1 VRALLSGSWLAAFT
15 FGIAAELASA
25 PPLPALDAITG
36 FSLLAFGLLTRW
48 RQPRYAVGWIL
59 ATASVAWFTGTL
71 AGWAVFWHRGPLAQ
85 LILTYPATRLWPAPL
100 LERVAVA
107 AAYTYALAYPVA
119 NSDAATIAFALALVS
134 LAGWRYVNTRGSQRR
149 ARASA
154 LIAAVTF
161 ALVLVAGATQRL
173 AGAGDTRQVLI
184 AYELVIVAIAA
195 GLTADLLS
203 ARWTQNLVTSVV
215 VDLGEPLAASTLRAR
230 LAHTLRD
237 PTLTIGYWVADDNG
251 YVDENGQPLTLPTD
265 EPGREV
271 SLIEDAGL
279 PLAALIHDPAVLN
292 TPDLVADVAAATRL
306 AVTNARLQAEI
317 RARVAQVDASR
328 RRLVE
333 AADEQRR
340 QLERELREGA
350 ERRLTYVADLLDDA
364 GPPLAEVTAG
374 LDAARTELRELAR
387 GIDPATL
394 TDHGLREAIAELAD
408 RSPIPVRMSVPAQ
421 SWPTPVEAAAYF
433 VCSEALT
440 NVAKYAHASSIDIR
454 VTGGETQLTVEI
466 ADNGIGGADPAHGSG
481 LRGLADRVEALGGRL
496 AIDSPA
502 GEGTR
507 LTTEIPLA

>member
-1 VRALLSGSWLAAFT
+1 VRALRSGSWLAAFT
-15 FGIAAELASA
+15 FGIAAELAGA

-85 LILTYPATRLWPAPL
+85 LILTYAATRLWPAPR

-107 AAYTYALAYPVA
+107 AAYTYALVYPVV
-119 NSDAATIAFALALVS
+119 NSDAATIAFALALVN
-134 LAGWRYVNTRGSQRR
+134 LAAWRYVITRGSQHR

-154 LIAAVTF
+154 LIAAVPF

-173 AGAGDTRQVLI
+173 TGAGDSRQVLI

-230 LAHTLRD
+230 LAHTLGD

-271 SLIEDAGL
+271 SLIEDAGV

-292 TPDLVADVAAATRL
+292 TPDLVSDVAAATRL

-340 QLERELREGA
+340 QLERELRDGA
-350 ERRLTYVADLLDDA
+350 ERRLTYVADLLSDA
-364 GPPLAEVTAG
+364 GRPLAEVTAG

-387 GIDPATL
+387 GIHPTTL
-394 TDHGLREAIAELAD
+394 TDHGLRKALAELAD

-454 VTGGETQLTVEI
+454 VTGDETQLTVEI
-466 ADNGIGGADPAHGSG
+466 ADNGIGGADPAEGSG

-496 AIDSPA
+496 TIHSKA